1 MKYRPFGRGTTGT
14 TTTRILGGLTN
25 ITMVTNHV
33 IRQVMGCCSALR
45 QSLEQVDGISGYTF
59 FRKFG
64 CTVGQKRPSFPA
76 KTAWTPG
83 VIFLYPSFVGQV
95 FFFHENFWKES
106 THLEAERPKELQK
119 KNWRSLFKKD
129 KCQCCLGG
137 GNSNIS
143 YFHPYLGKW
152 SNLTVSYFSKG
163 WFNHQLVVVGV
174 SFKKPSFLEQFRN
187 GRFDIAMAGKSRLSR
202 NSSGRNSGCLQWCW
216 CPGCIFPVHTIKLQ
230 LWRILQVCKR
240 VETKPPKNDSTLAI
254 YL

>member
-1 MKYRPFGRGTTGT
+1 M
-14 TTTRILGGLTN
+14 LL
-25 ITMVTNHV
+25 
-33 IRQVMGCCSALR
+33 
-45 QSLEQVDGISGYTF
+45 SLEAIAGTSGRHLRLHIFSEVWVDSWPKETIIP
-59 FRKFG
+59 RKNRMNSWCYFLVSIVRG
-64 CTVGQKRPSFPA
+64 
-76 KTAWTPG
+76 PG
-83 VIFLYPSFVGQV
+83 LL
-95 FFFHENFWKES
+95 FHENFE

-202 NSSGRNSGCLQWCW
+202 DSSGRNSGCLQ
-216 CPGCIFPVHTIKLQ
+216 
-230 LWRILQVCKR
+230 
-240 VETKPPKNDSTLAI
+240 
-254 YL
+254 